1 MLFRK
6 PKGVREMEETPPGES
21 RQVYTTISVL
31 GIVVLAAGLV
41 LLFFTFYLAYKLFQD
56 PSFLLFTEISAFSE
70 GEELDLEAMGVGQ
83 MIAPILSQFFTN
95 LIFAIGA
102 IGALYAIASVAA
114 KIAYQGIQ
122 LFRARTQR

>member
-1 MLFRK
+1 
-6 PKGVREMEETPPGES
+6 MEETPPGES